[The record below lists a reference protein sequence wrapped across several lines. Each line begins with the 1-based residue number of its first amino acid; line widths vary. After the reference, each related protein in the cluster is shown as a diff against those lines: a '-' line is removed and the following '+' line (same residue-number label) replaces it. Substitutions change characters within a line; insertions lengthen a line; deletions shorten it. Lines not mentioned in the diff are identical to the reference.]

1 MAGVLN
7 SEVKKFCGA
16 SYRGRRWG
24 SKATG
29 LLLMNVSAQ
38 VLLLKPRPAGPA
50 SVLPRL
56 VTVNTTA
63 SHENGETFGNT
74 IGTFRK
80 KG

>member
-1 MAGVLN
+1 
-7 SEVKKFCGA
+7 
-16 SYRGRRWG
+16 
-24 SKATG
+24 
-29 LLLMNVSAQ
+29 MNVSAQ
-38 VLLLKPRPAGPA
+38 VLLLKLQPAGPA